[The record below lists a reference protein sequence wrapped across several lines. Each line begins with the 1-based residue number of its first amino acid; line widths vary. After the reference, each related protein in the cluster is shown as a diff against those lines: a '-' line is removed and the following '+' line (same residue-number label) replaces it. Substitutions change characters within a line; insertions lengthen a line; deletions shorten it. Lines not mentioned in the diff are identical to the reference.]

1 MEISENEPM
10 SKKKI
15 DKSIKY
21 EEIGHSHIIV
31 KSQNGMGSFLK

>member
-1 MEISENEPM
+1 MEISEKEQM
-10 SKKKI
+10 SKKKV
-15 DKSIKY
+15 DKNIKY